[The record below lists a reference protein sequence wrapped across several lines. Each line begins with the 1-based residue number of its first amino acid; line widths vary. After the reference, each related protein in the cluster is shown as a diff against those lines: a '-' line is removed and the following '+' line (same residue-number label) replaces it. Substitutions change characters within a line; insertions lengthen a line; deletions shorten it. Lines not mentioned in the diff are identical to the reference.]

1 MQNKTRASVHNIRDE
16 NVLIKL
22 QFCLKLVFLRIHV
35 LCIFTPASYSRTRV
49 LGAVALWL
57 EIKLLGEI
65 SFVSSLA
72 LL

>member
-1 MQNKTRASVHNIRDE
+1 MHNIRDE
-16 NVLIKL
+16 NVLIKF

-35 LCIFTPASYSRTRV
+35 LCICTPASYSRKRV

-65 SFVSSLA
+65 NFVSSLA
-72 LL
+72 LLRLMLIKF